1 MRRQPRLSAYKIELT
16 YRIPE
21 KPGAVKRA
29 APGERENKMIYVLLA
44 MLGVGCVY
52 LALGMLVDR
61 LTQPMERRGRR

>member
-1 MRRQPRLSAYKIELT
+1 MRRQPRLSASKIELT
-16 YRIPE
+16 YRIAE

-29 APGERENKMIYVLLA
+29 APGERENKMINFILA
-44 MLGVGCVY
+44 MLGVGCAY